1 MKIMSKPITLDNIFE
16 NAGYMVILKTLFG
29 YEGGLEFKQLVYL
42 LVGKDA
48 LKKLLKDK
56 KGYLSQST
64 IRATEEELNKKTRVK
79 HPPIEPA
86 CLIKSQNILSQRL
99 RFLMHEKGLN
109 FVEKDGEK
117 YKLTKRARNILS
129 IKWRLGSLFDTSRYK
144 DVISVGD
151 ITVYPN
157 MIFFKKYHESK
168 ELKVYVDRI
177 LRDMEKSWKEL
188 RTLIFDSYKDD
199 FKNTIEFLKKCIND
213 HKFLEGKLK
222 NKAELSV
229 VLKEFRAEIKQ
240 QEVLIKTEPQTI
252 TIINPFGTT
261 SKEDFFKFT
270 EKKLLED
277 ELSDVLVYS
286 ICDVEK

>member
-1 MKIMSKPITLDNIFE
+1 MSKPITLDSIFE

-56 KGYLSQST
+56 KGYLSQTT

-99 RFLMHEKGLN
+99 RLLMHEKGLN
-109 FVEKDGEK
+109 FVEKEGEV
-117 YKLTKRARNILS
+117 YKLTKRARSILS
-129 IKWRLGSLFDTSRYK
+129 IKWRLDSLFDTAHHK
-144 DVISVGD
+144 DVMSVGD
-151 ITVYPN
+151 ITVYPDP
-157 MIFFKKYHESK
+157 IFFEKYHESK

-177 LRDMEKSWKEL
+177 LKDMEKPWKEL

-199 FKNTIEFLKKCIND
+199 RKNTIEYYKKCIND

-222 NKAELSV
+222 NKTELSV

-252 TIINPFGTT
+252 TIINPFGTP

-270 EKKLLED
+270 WKTLLEGQ
-277 ELSDVLVYS
+277 LSDVLVYS